1 MVGSR
6 RAGSAPAT
14 AVSTGSNISADK
26 VWSRDVHKE
35 IMNPEGSGVG
45 YTIEFWVNIDSRT
58 KIPDTNEVVVCV
70 CPFARAVFAFAFAF
84 SFALNLFPCTQ

>member
-6 RAGSAPAT
+6 RAGSAPAS

-35 IMNPEGSGVG
+35 IMNPEGYGVG

-58 KIPDTNEVVVCV
+58 KIPDTNEVVVACV
-70 CPFARAVFAFAFAF
+70 CPFACAVFA
-84 SFALNLFPCTQ
+84 